1 MDVIN
6 FYDKGVE
13 NVAGILGTAITLPQ
27 IKLAWKNYKNIIVC
41 FDGDQSGYLASY
53 RAAEKIFINAVPGKD
68 AFIIILKD
76 NLDPD
81 DFINKYKLDGLKE
94 LIRTKKKFQILFL
107 TIFYKK

>member
-13 NVAGILGTAITLPQ
+13 NVAGILWTAITLPQ

-68 AFIIILKD
+68 AFIIISSKW
-76 NLDPD
+76 
-81 DFINKYKLDGLKE
+81 
-94 LIRTKKKFQILFL
+94 L
-107 TIFYKK
+107 TY

>member
-41 FDGDQSGYLASY
+41 FDGDKVVIW
-53 RAAEKIFINAVPGKD
+53 RVI
-68 AFIIILKD
+68 
-76 NLDPD
+76 
-81 DFINKYKLDGLKE
+81 E
-94 LIRTKKKFQILFL
+94 LLKKFLL
-107 TIFYKK
+107 TRCLEKMLL